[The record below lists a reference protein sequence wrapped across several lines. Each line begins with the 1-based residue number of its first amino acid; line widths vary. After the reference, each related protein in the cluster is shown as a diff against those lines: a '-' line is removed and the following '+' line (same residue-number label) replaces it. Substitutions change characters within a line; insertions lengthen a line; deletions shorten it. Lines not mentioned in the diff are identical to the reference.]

1 VRKAGVSLQSI
12 QSALLSLLVRRNL
25 NWIKIQNMHVVI
37 LHAMDPTLLFLAALA
52 KLSEVHGQCFSFA
65 FGVPRLELIKHSGNN
80 NSGT

>member
-1 VRKAGVSLQSI
+1 
-12 QSALLSLLVRRNL
+12 
-25 NWIKIQNMHVVI
+25 MHVVI